1 MERQQAANIV
11 RSIMRNVEMDG
22 ARAQV
27 LRGGVPAPLA
37 EVGEAL
43 RMAYNALRGDS
54 DGEIGYGASEGRQGT
69 SAGTERP

>member
-1 MERQQAANIV
+1 MERSQAVRILASIV
-11 RSIMRNVEMDG
+11 RNVEMDG

-27 LRGGVPAPLA
+27 LRGTMPAPLA

-54 DGEIGYGASEGRQGT
+54 DGATAPGGISERVSPPGGV
-69 SAGTERP
+69 E